1 MSSGGNPVFTVGG
14 GYFLYVHHF
23 PMFIGIEDFW
33 GQAIWPMAFNLSTEL
48 IVHESG
54 SLMKESI

>member
-1 MSSGGNPVFTVGG
+1 
-14 GYFLYVHHF
+14 
-23 PMFIGIEDFW
+23 MFIGIADFW